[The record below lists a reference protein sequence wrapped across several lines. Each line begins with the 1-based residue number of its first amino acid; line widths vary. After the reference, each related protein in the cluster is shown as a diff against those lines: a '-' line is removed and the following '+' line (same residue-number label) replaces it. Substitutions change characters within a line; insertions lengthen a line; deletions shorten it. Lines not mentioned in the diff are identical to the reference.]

1 MPRLLKA
8 DAYQK
13 QVNDIVTLAV
23 ADVVGLTTLLRD
35 EPLPDLAGQLRTTL
49 PAVATTY
56 GTVTGQVA
64 STYYDSARADARLE
78 SIYASTVPE
87 LSFSEKIQANI
98 GYAIGSLVKSN
109 NWDTFVSSL
118 SGGMQQAVTGGGR
131 ETISYNIVTDPDGTM
146 YQRVPSANACSFCM
160 TVASVAELQTEDYYT
175 KYHDFCHCRTVPVFT
190 GQQPLKMPYYEK
202 FQQEYTQANNEL
214 VEERAKVREAWLKE
228 WKAQGGRTGKN
239 LTRDFARAN
248 PDYTLTTENILR
260 IVRKNTGRN

>member
-1 MPRLLKA
+1 MARLLKA

-13 QVNDIVTLAV
+13 QVNEIVTLAV

-64 STYYDSARADARLE
+64 ATYYDSARLDARLD
-78 SIYASTVPE
+78 SAYASTVPE

-98 GYAIGSLVKSN
+98 GYAIGGLVKSN
-109 NWDTFVSSL
+109 NWETFVSSL
-118 SGGMQQAVTGGGR
+118 SGGMQQSVTGGGR

-202 FQQEYTQANNEL
+202 FSEEYYAARSDLSQRQANAQ
-214 VEERAKVREAWLKE
+214 RAYDRDM
-228 WKAQGGRTGKN
+228 KAKYGNRT
-239 LTRDFARAN
+239 RADSFEKAY
-248 PDYTLTTENILR
+248 PRLSLTTENILR
-260 IVRKNTGRN
+260 LVRANTGRN